1 MFDIA
6 TRTPKTGSLPFDLQL
21 LQPLPA
27 ADYPWHDFSQ
37 PSGRPVSYAERLQT
51 FAIALEPT
59 LQTAIILSLFTDRR
73 AGADD
78 VLPAGATDRRGWVGE
93 AFVGDGKAWGS
104 HLWLLYVGKSTAD
117 VLERARFAAQE
128 ALAWMVDAGV
138 ASRVVVTAEWVAGT
152 NGERMA
158 IRPQIYQ
165 GADAAPVYDV
175 LWGVSLQRGAA

>member
-6 TRTPKTGSLPFDLQL
+6 TRPPKTGYVPFDLQL
-21 LQPLPA
+21 LAPLPE
-27 ADYPWHDFSQ
+27 ADYPWHDFSM
-37 PSGRPVSYAERLQT
+37 PSGRPVSYVERLQT

-73 AGADD
+73 ASADD

-93 AFVGDGKAWGS
+93 AFVGDGKPWGS
-104 HLWLLYVGKSTAD
+104 HLWLVRTGKATDD

-128 ALAWMVDAGV
+128 ALAWMVETGV
-138 ASRVVVTAEWVAGT
+138 ATRVVVTAEWVAGT
-152 NGERMA
+152 NAERMA
-158 IRPQIYQ
+158 LRPQIYQ

-175 LWGVSLQRGAA
+175 LWAVSLQRGTA